1 MSRGRNRLAIG
12 GVPLTL
18 KLRRADEVR
27 LQKAGRY
34 GVRNAIASVAR
45 FALEPARDQ
54 AILTAPQGIGR
65 SFEKMRRA
73 LRASNRE
80 TTMEDMLGGRAKV
93 ERRKVRSYRAGV
105 KKKGAYR
112 MRGRVDGI
120 GDVTL
125 LLSIKPKSDYYNFVA
140 NFWQHGWTARGV
152 SLPGNQFMTRAVE
165 YTTRQIA
172 GRYSA
177 AIARAI
183 QVSPRRLRASD
194 LRTLGRG

>member
-1 MSRGRNRLAIG
+1 MSREKNNLAFK

-54 AILTAPQGIGR
+54 ARILSPQGVGR
-65 SFEKMRRA
+65 SFETFRQG
-73 LRASNRE
+73 LRGIGDTYVVRN
-80 TTMEDMLGGRAKV
+80 K
-93 ERRKVRSYRAGV
+93 KKKIRSYRAGV
-105 KKKGAYR
+105 RKKGAYR

-140 NFWQHGWTARGV
+140 NFWEHGWTARGV
-152 SLPGNQFMTRAVE
+152 SVPGNQFMTRAVQ
-165 YTTRQIA
+165 YTTPK
-172 GRYSA
+172 
-177 AIARAI
+177 IARGYSLAMAKAI
-183 QVSPRRLRASD
+183 EISPRRLRASD

>member
-1 MSRGRNRLAIG
+1 MSREKNTLAFR

-18 KLRRADEVR
+18 KLRGADEVR

-34 GVRNAIASVAR
+34 GAR

-54 AILTAPQGIGR
+54 ARILSPQGVGR
-65 SFEKMRRA
+65 SFETFRQG
-73 LRASNRE
+73 LRGIGDTYVVRN
-80 TTMEDMLGGRAKV
+80 K
-93 ERRKVRSYRAGV
+93 KKKIRSYRAGV
-105 KKKGAYR
+105 RKKGAYR
-112 MRGRVDGI
+112 MRGQVDGI

-140 NFWQHGWTARGV
+140 NFWEHGWTARGV

-172 GRYSA
+172 RRYSLA
-177 AIARAI
+177 MAKAI